1 VRLKRAR
8 RARRRS
14 DAPPRPDL
22 TPLDVA
28 ARLLARASLTEAALR
43 ARLVAKGYQQATAD
57 RTVAR
62 CRELGYANDERLA
75 FERARTLR
83 VRGAGSLK
91 IAADLAARG
100 LPEELVAAAVE
111 VSRDGDS
118 ERVWAER
125 ALARAGEPRGA
136 RAWRLL
142 AARGFPEE
150 VLSDLLGEL
159 G

>member
-1 VRLKRAR
+1 M
-8 RARRRS
+8 
-14 DAPPRPDL
+14 
-22 TPLDVA
+22 A
-28 ARLLARASLTEAALR
+28 ARLLARVSLTETALR
-43 ARLVAKGYQQATAD
+43 ARLVAKGYQPATAE

-83 VRGAGSLK
+83 ARGAGSLK

-100 LPEELVAAAVE
+100 LPEHLVASALEA
-111 VSRDGDS
+111 SCDGDS

-142 AARGFPEE
+142 AARGFPED
-150 VLSDLLGEL
+150 VLSDLLGEP

>member
-1 VRLKRAR
+1 
-8 RARRRS
+8 
-14 DAPPRPDL
+14 
-22 TPLDVA
+22 VA
-28 ARLLARASLTEAALR
+28 AHLLARAALTEAALR
-43 ARLVAKGYQQATAD
+43 DRLVAKGYQPATAE

-75 FERARTLR
+75 FERARTMR

-100 LPEELVAAAVE
+100 LPENLIAAALE
-111 VSRDGDS
+111 ASRDGES
-118 ERVWAER
+118 ERTWAER
-125 ALARAGEPRGA
+125 ALARAGEPHGA

-142 AARGFPEE
+142 ASRGFPEE
-150 VLSDLLGEL
+150 VLADVLGEP